1 MLVSSTQTLEGALT
15 APCRTGGTI
24 TAGQLVQQI
33 RLVASQKAFA
43 GLILRVDSP
52 GGDALASDLIW
63 RELRVLAEKKPVIA
77 SMGDVAASG
86 GAHFAPC
93 SRYSVTQCPRFLT
106 GHLLHLA
113 NLGAASVG
121 SMSMAL
127 NGNIE
132 VVHAI

>member
-1 MLVSSTQTLEGALT
+1 VGQRWRCAPGDQDDDKAAFSGGA
-15 APCRTGGTI
+15 AARRAGGTI
-24 TAGQLVQQI
+24 TAGQLLQQI

-86 GAHFAPC
+86 GARGLFLVQG
-93 SRYSVTQCPRFLT
+93 RRFC
-106 GHLLHLA
+106 
-113 NLGAASVG
+113 
-121 SMSMAL
+121 
-127 NGNIE
+127 
-132 VVHAI
+132 

>member
-1 MLVSSTQTLEGALT
+1 MGSLQQRLSWLRRA
-15 APCRTGGTI
+15 GGTI

-33 RLVASQKAFA
+33 RLVANQKAFA

-86 GAHFAPC
+86 A
-93 SRYSVTQCPRFLT
+93 RLSVD
-106 GHLLHLA
+106 LL
-113 NLGAASVG
+113 
-121 SMSMAL
+121 
-127 NGNIE
+127 
-132 VVHAI
+132 

>member
-1 MLVSSTQTLEGALT
+1 MRLLRRA
-15 APCRTGGTI
+15 GGTI

-33 RLVASQKAFA
+33 RLVASQKAFS

-86 GAHFAPC
+86 APDQALLC
-93 SRYSVTQCPRFLT
+93 SGNPGPPHSFPGRPAADPSASGRRLT
-106 GHLLHLA
+106 GA
-113 NLGAASVG
+113 
-121 SMSMAL
+121 
-127 NGNIE
+127 
-132 VVHAI
+132 